1 MGEASNTYLYNI
13 TYSLFKIAT
22 NLGKLELI
30 SVMQLGGNNKR
41 LLYAYR
47 LHKDI
52 AELFSHN
59 FDCSSSSL
67 LVIQQQHPPSPPP
80 PVVVV
85 SNQCRRNGNGIS
97 NQCRGLSDD
106 DSIGNSSSSS
116 STESLAFN
124 DRGYITLRIK
134 IFEGSLVSPC
144 SICML
149 LLLT

>member
-1 MGEASNTYLYNI
+1 VGVGEASNTYLYNI

-22 NLGKLELI
+22 NLGKLELT

-67 LVIQQQHPPSPPP
+67 KVIQQHRT
-80 PVVVV
+80 VDFV
-85 SNQCRRNGNGIS
+85 SNQYHSRNGNGIIS
-97 NQCRGLSDD
+97 QGLSDT
-106 DSIGNSSSSS
+106 GTYSSSSS
-116 STESLAFN
+116 ESLAFN
-124 DRGYITLRIK
+124 DRGFITLQIK
-134 IFEGSLVSPC
+134 IFEGRHLPQ
-144 SICML
+144 L
-149 LLLT
+149 LHVVIIDLT

>member
-1 MGEASNTYLYNI
+1 
-13 TYSLFKIAT
+13 
-22 NLGKLELI
+22 
-30 SVMQLGGNNKR
+30 MQLGTGTGSSNKR

-80 PVVVV
+80 PVVV

-106 DSIGNSSSSS
+106 DSIGGNSSSSS

-124 DRGYITLRIK
+124 DRGYITLKIK
-134 IFEGSLVSPC
+134 IFEGSLVSHATSVC
-144 SICML
+144 CYC
-149 LLLT
+149 